1 MPVNQTS
8 LSKLMK
14 AYKVSFTLAPMFI
27 EAETEDEAKREIYQ
41 RFTMSTLK
49 ITLKEVNVS
58 KWKKKEGK

>member
-1 MPVNQTS
+1 
-8 LSKLMK
+8 MK
-14 AYKVSFTLAPMFI
+14 AYKVSFTLVPMFI

-58 KWKKKEGK
+58 KWKKKGVL